1 MRSVSFAGTGEGAV
15 QLSAAA
21 HLVRSPK
28 RDKPWRIVVGTK
40 ERLLKLQAESEADAE
55 AWDRALRVFTSA
67 ATATAAEFLRQAEI
81 D

>member
-1 MRSVSFAGTGEGAV
+1 MV

-21 HLVRSPK
+21 HMVRSPK
-28 RDKPWRIVVGTK
+28 PGMPWRIVVGAK

-55 AWDRALRVFTSA
+55 AWDRAMRVFTSA
-67 ATATAAEFLRQAEI
+67 ATAAAADFLQAAEI